1 MQILHNSRF
10 RLTACIGWC
19 LCWPGIAILLL
30 QPLPFRLIARS
41 DLLGHFLLFGLMT
54 LSIVAFARTRGQIV
68 ALSTLSIAYG
78 IALEFGQ
85 AYVPNRTFDVAD
97 AMANAIGGVIGCLLA
112 LILLE
117 RWIHGNERRQRPD
130 ASASDPSGR

>member
-1 MQILHNSRF
+1 MRILHNSRF
-10 RLTACIGWC
+10 RLSTCIGWC
-19 LCWPGIAILLL
+19 LCWPVIAILLL

-54 LSIVAFARTRGQIV
+54 LSIVAFARTKAQIV
-68 ALSTLSIAYG
+68 ALSALSIAYG

-97 AMANAIGGVIGCLLA
+97 AAANAIGGIVGCVLA

-117 RWIHGNERRQRPD
+117 RWIHG
-130 ASASDPSGR
+130 GRSTAAADGSSNR